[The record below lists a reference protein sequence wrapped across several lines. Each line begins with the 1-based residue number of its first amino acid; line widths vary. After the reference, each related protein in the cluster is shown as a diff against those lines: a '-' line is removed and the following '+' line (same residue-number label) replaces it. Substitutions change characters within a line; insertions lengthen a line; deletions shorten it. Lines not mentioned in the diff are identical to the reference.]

1 MHSVYVHL
9 IAAQILQKGG
19 CRFALP
25 AWCVVQVTL
34 SAAGRH
40 ASMPRKVSRRYDHK
54 SSQVEIQPFH
64 GEFSH
69 HNYSFSAYERASSK
83 SLLFSAAWHI
93 KRSGSV
99 TSFRPVPSHGLQP
112 HGPGVGQG
120 WADLRCPKACRNE
133 DLSTSP
139 ARKQR
144 LLSNLPL

>member
-9 IAAQILQKGG
+9 VAAQIALQIGG

-112 HGPGVGQG
+112 HGPTRL
-120 WADLRCPKACRNE
+120 APLNLNSNATA
-133 DLSTSP
+133 LSVRSGSRRGPSHSVT
-139 ARKQR
+139 
-144 LLSNLPL
+144 